1 MKNFLMS
8 IVNVN
13 DPPNGNTQIHPYSI
27 NKRGHLHKQ
36 QIAIARDYYKLKPP
50 STSERFDRIKDLYP
64 LDALSKKIVV
74 LIGLGGSRQFA
85 EDLARSGVVNFAL
98 FDGDT
103 VSRANI
109 ATQHVYSSE
118 VGRNKAEVIKER
130 ILDINPLVRVTVVPR
145 FLNESMT
152 DNDFMYIIGKSIIAT
167 PEDVLICG
175 CTDNFYAQARSAALA
190 LKFGTPYI
198 AAQLYRGGMAAEIY
212 FSYPGA
218 TNNSCPRCAMRNRY
232 EAYANGYKSDVTS
245 AGTPIFATTR
255 VNSLKGQIALMLLLY
270 KEDKNCIYSNM
281 LDQVADRNFVMIRMS
296 PLAGSS
302 LNINIFNEALCEK
315 SGLTYF
321 DETVWIPQAPSD
333 GTDGHDVCPLC
344 NGTGDLLALKGR
356 IADTRTDW

>member
-1 MKNFLMS
+1 M
-8 IVNVN
+8 
-13 DPPNGNTQIHPYSI
+13 
-27 NKRGHLHKQ
+27 
-36 QIAIARDYYKLKPP
+36 DY
-50 STSERFDRIKDLYP
+50 
-64 LDALSKKIVV
+64 
-74 LIGLGGSRQFA
+74 
-85 EDLARSGVVNFAL
+85 
-98 FDGDT
+98 
-103 VSRANI
+103 
-109 ATQHVYSSE
+109 
-118 VGRNKAEVIKER
+118 
-130 ILDINPLVRVTVVPR
+130 
-145 FLNESMT
+145 
-152 DNDFMYIIGKSIIAT
+152 
-167 PEDVLICG
+167 
-175 CTDNFYAQARSAALA
+175 NFYAQARSAALA

-333 GTDGHDVCPLC
+333 GTDGYDVCPLC